1 MNDKDTIELFKIV
14 KVSEDDHTEV
24 YFYYR
29 GELIDSISEYGFNE
43 KEAEEKIFKY
53 LTTNLFFTI

>member
-1 MNDKDTIELFKIV
+1 MEDTIELFKIV
-14 KVSEDDHTEV
+14 KVTEGDHTEV

-43 KEAEEKIFKY
+43 KEAEERIYKF
-53 LTTNLFFTI
+53 LTTNLFFMI